1 MTRQEFEDLIGRKAE
16 DAEYA
21 QADALYCHTD
31 MSKQEFCDIWR
42 LTGNNAIYEDLLNKI
57 FARDEAIHDMKKT
70 NELASSWLLSVLQ
83 SKNLADGIERT
94 QVNKAL
100 VLIIS
105 YEKAI
110 VYKLKRQLPLSS
122 EEVKYVESCLY

>member
-16 DAEYA
+16 EVEYV
-21 QADALYCHTD
+21 QADTLYNMTD
-31 MSKQEFCDIWR
+31 MSKQDFCGIWR
-42 LTGNNAIYEDLLNKI
+42 LTGYNAIYEELLNKVS
-57 FARDEAIHDMKKT
+57 ARDEVIHDMKEK
-70 NELASSWLLSVLQ
+70 NEQASSWLLSALQ

-110 VYKLKRQLPLSS
+110 VYKLKRQMPLSS
-122 EEVKYVESCLY
+122 KEIEYVESCLY